1 MQRKNEL
8 GRRIFGCIML
18 VCAVLCIWAE
28 YAIVAPMFIGA
39 LGVAALLD

>member
-1 MQRKNEL
+1 MKQKSL

-18 VCAVLCIWAE
+18 VCAVVCIWAE